1 MQKMRECLLI
11 DDDQDDQEIFK
22 MCIDKV
28 SGDINCTTM
37 DDAPMAIA
45 MLNANPGYIPGH
57 IFIDMNMPK
66 MNGIECLKV
75 LRTMERLNA
84 TKIFMYSTTSVQSS
98 LDEAKQSGASGF
110 IIKPSTAP
118 ELREILSKL
127 FSTVP
132 EQTGT

>member
-1 MQKMRECLLI
+1 
-11 DDDQDDQEIFK
+11 
-22 MCIDKV
+22 
-28 SGDINCTTM
+28 
-37 DDAPMAIA
+37 
-45 MLNANPGYIPGH
+45 
-57 IFIDMNMPK
+57 